1 MSAAPRTDWIWIRHA
16 PVQGQEARYFG
27 QLDVSAEPV
36 HPAVAGALARRLPP
50 VAVWLGSPL
59 VRARMLS
66 LALREGVDPIAIPD
80 FNEQN
85 YGLWQG
91 RTHNDV
97 YTSNRTLDWGDVSA
111 IRPPEGESF
120 ADVCVRVGAAID
132 RLSLHYEGHSIVAL
146 GHQTTVRAAIAH
158 ALGLDAATAM
168 RFDVAPLSMTRLTH
182 RQVNGSTQWSVGGL
196 NAEFGLT

>member
-36 HPAVAGALARRLPP
+36 HPAVAGAIARRLPP

-59 VRARMLS
+59 IRARMMS

-97 YTSNRTLDWGDVSA
+97 YGSNRTLDWADPAA

-120 ADVCVRVGAAID
+120 ADVCVRVGEAID
-132 RLSLHYEGHSIVAL
+132 RLSQHYAGHSIVAL

-158 ALGLDAATAM
+158 ALGLDAAAAM

-182 RQVNGSTQWSVGGL
+182 RVVNGAAQWTIGGMNL
-196 NAEFGLT
+196 EFGLT